1 MQALSRRAFVAS
13 TLMGVG
19 AVAIGG
25 AWINREKSGITRLI
39 RLLPVDGVTYPDSFL
54 VFIGNARFS
63 SVRDAVFSIRDR
75 SLPVSLGVE
84 ICNGGYAHLPRQLG
98 TPKDCNGRRTGNSR
112 TAAKSS
118 SSAHP
123 IPAIRGG
130 LVAR

>member
-1 MQALSRRAFVAS
+1 
-13 TLMGVG
+13 MGVG

-98 TPKDCNGRRTGNSR
+98 TPKDCKGRRTGNSR